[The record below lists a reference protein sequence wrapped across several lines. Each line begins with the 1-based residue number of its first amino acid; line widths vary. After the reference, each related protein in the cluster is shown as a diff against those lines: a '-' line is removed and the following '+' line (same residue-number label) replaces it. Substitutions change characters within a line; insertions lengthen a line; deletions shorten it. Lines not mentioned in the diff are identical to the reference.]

1 MEGDLSDRK
10 LLKIKDTKIWILA
23 FIMIGVIFVLA
34 LVLSGKF
41 LTLRNFQ
48 SMAYQF
54 PEFGLLALA
63 MTIAM
68 ITGGIDLSVIA
79 TANLTGIIA
88 AIIMTNYVNAEN
100 AGNPAAL
107 LFVVLAIIAALVTA
121 AACGLLN
128 GVLISLVG
136 VPPILAT
143 LGTMIF
149 YSGIG
154 MAVTKGIG
162 VVGFPESFLEIGAGK
177 LSLFP
182 IPLLIF
188 IGCALVISFIL
199 NKTSFGLKLC
209 LVGANPTASL
219 FSGINNKVVIINT
232 YMITGL
238 LAGIS
243 SIIMISRFNSAKVG
257 YGDTYL
263 LQAILVAVLGG
274 IDPYGGYGKV
284 SGVVMGIII
293 LQVLQNAFT
302 LFGFTPYAKGL
313 IWGLMLILVMIINFV
328 TSRYQERSKILR
340 MKDQGVIE

>member
-1 MEGDLSDRK
+1 MSARK
-10 LLKIKDTKIWILA
+10 IFANVDTKLWTLA
-23 FIMIGVIFVLA
+23 IIMVGVIVVLT
-34 LVLSGKF
+34 LVLPGDF

-79 TANLTGIIA
+79 TANLTGI
-88 AIIMTNYVNAEN
+88 V
-100 AGNPAAL
+100 
-107 LFVVLAIIAALVTA
+107 AALVMTSLKTA
-121 AACGLLN
+121 QGGGGAPDSLLIVLAAVGLALALAALCGLVN
-128 GVLISLVG
+128 GALIALVG

-149 YSGIG
+149 YSGVG

-162 VVGFPESFLEIGAGK
+162 VVGFPESFLTIGAGK
-177 LSLFP
+177 LWLFP

-188 IGCALVISFIL
+188 VAAAVVVSVLL
-199 NKTSFGLKLC
+199 NRSTFGLKLY
-209 LVGANPTASL
+209 LVGANPTAAL
-219 FSGINNKVVIINT
+219 FSGINNNLVIIKT
-232 YMITGL
+232 YVITGI
-238 LAGIS
+238 LAGVS
-243 SIIMISRFNSAKVG
+243 SMIMISRFNSAKVG

-274 IDPYGGYGKV
+274 IDPYGGSGKV
-284 SGVVMGIII
+284 TGVVMGIVI

-302 LFGFTPYAKGL
+302 LFGFTPYAKGF

-328 TSRYQERSKILR
+328 TSRHQERSKIMRLTER
-340 MKDQGVIE
+340 

>member
-10 LLKIKDTKIWILA
+10 LLKTIDTKIWILA
-23 FIMIGVIFVLA
+23 FIMIGVI
-34 LVLSGKF
+34 LVLTLVLPGKF

-88 AIIMTNYVNAEN
+88 AMIMTNYFS
-100 AGNPAAL
+100 AGNTGDPATL
-107 LFVVLAIIAALVTA
+107 SVVVLAIFAALVA
-121 AACGLLN
+121 AAICGLLN
-128 GVLISLVG
+128 GVLISVVG

-154 MAVTKGIG
+154 MAITKGIG
-162 VVGFPESFLEIGAGK
+162 VVGFPDSFLEIGAGK
-177 LSLFP
+177 IYLFP
-182 IPLLIF
+182 VPLLIF

-199 NKTSFGLKLC
+199 NKTSFGLKLY

-219 FSGINNKVVIINT
+219 FSGINNRIVIINT
-232 YMITGL
+232 YLITGL
-238 LAGIS
+238 LAGTS
-243 SIIMISRFNSAKVG
+243 SMIMISRFNSAKVG

-302 LFGFTPYAKGL
+302 LFGFTPYAKGF

-328 TSRYQERSKILR
+328 TSRYQERLKILR
-340 MKDQGVIE
+340 MTDREIVE

>member
-1 MEGDLSDRK
+1 LSDRK
-10 LLKIKDTKIWILA
+10 LFKTVDTKIWILA
-23 FIMIGVIFVLA
+23 VIMIGVIIVLTFVLP
-34 LVLSGKF
+34 GNF

-88 AIIMTNYVNAEN
+88 AMIMTNYLKAEN
-100 AGNPAAL
+100 AGDPAAISV
-107 LFVVLAIIAALVTA
+107 VVLAIFAALIAAA
-121 AACGLLN
+121 ICGLLN

-154 MAVTKGIG
+154 MAITTGIG
-162 VVGFPESFLEIGAGK
+162 VVGFPDSFLEIGAGK
-177 LSLFP
+177 IYLFP
-182 IPLLIF
+182 VPLLIF
-188 IGCALVISFIL
+188 TGCALVISFIL
-199 NKTSFGLKLC
+199 NKTSFGLKLY

-219 FSGINNKVVIINT
+219 FSGINNRIVIVNT

-238 LAGIS
+238 LAGVS
-243 SIIMISRFNSAKVG
+243 SMIMISRFNSAKVG

-302 LFGFTPYAKGL
+302 LFGFTPYAKGF
-313 IWGLMLILVMIINFV
+313 IWGLMLILVMIINFG

-340 MKDQGVIE
+340 MTDQEVAD

>member
-1 MEGDLSDRK
+1 MSDRK
-10 LLKIKDTKIWILA
+10 LFKTVDTKIWILA
-23 FIMIGVIFVLA
+23 VIMIGVIIVLTFVLP
-34 LVLSGKF
+34 GNF

-88 AIIMTNYVNAEN
+88 AMIMTNYLKAEN
-100 AGNPAAL
+100 AGDPAAISV
-107 LFVVLAIIAALVTA
+107 VVLAIFAALIAAA
-121 AACGLLN
+121 ICGLLN

-154 MAVTKGIG
+154 MAITTGIG
-162 VVGFPESFLEIGAGK
+162 VVGFPDSFLEIGAGK
-177 LSLFP
+177 IYLFP
-182 IPLLIF
+182 VPLLIF
-188 IGCALVISFIL
+188 TGCALVISFIL
-199 NKTSFGLKLC
+199 NKTSFGLKLY

-219 FSGINNKVVIINT
+219 FSGINNRIVIVNT

-238 LAGIS
+238 LAGVS
-243 SIIMISRFNSAKVG
+243 SMIMISRFNSAKVG

-302 LFGFTPYAKGL
+302 LFGFTPYAKGF
-313 IWGLMLILVMIINFV
+313 IWGLMLILVMIINFG

-340 MKDQGVIE
+340 MTDQEVAD

>member
-1 MEGDLSDRK
+1 
-10 LLKIKDTKIWILA
+10 
-23 FIMIGVIFVLA
+23 MIGVIVVLTFVLP
-34 LVLSGKF
+34 GNF

-88 AIIMTNYVNAEN
+88 AMIMTNYLNAEN
-100 AGNPAAL
+100 AGDPAAMSI
-107 LFVVLAIIAALVTA
+107 VVLAIFAALITA
-121 AACGLLN
+121 AICGLLN
-128 GVLISLVG
+128 GVLVSLVG

-154 MAVTKGIG
+154 MAITKGIG
-162 VVGFPESFLEIGAGK
+162 VVGFPDSFLEIGAGK
-177 LSLFP
+177 IYLFP
-182 IPLLIF
+182 VPLLIF
-188 IGCALVISFIL
+188 TGCALVISFIL
-199 NKTSFGLKLC
+199 NKTSFGLKLY

-219 FSGINNKVVIINT
+219 FSGINNRIVIIKT
-232 YMITGL
+232 YLITGL
-238 LAGIS
+238 LAGVS
-243 SIIMISRFNSAKVG
+243 SMIMISRFNSAKVG

-302 LFGFTPYAKGL
+302 LFGFTPYAKGF

-340 MKDQGVIE
+340 MTD